1 MMIENLE
8 SLEYRVSRYK
18 TDKMR
23 VVFSSP
29 GWFTQ
34 KLVLVK
40 ASDPRINAYPDD
52 KVWQTEIDKQTA
64 LSEQRLQI
72 LADEKARLRSA
83 ILDYPK
89 SLNSEKFAMLV
100 TLACTTDMQVSEIH
114 SYVECMNTRRWFCE
128 YHEKIARNPDVGPGW
143 DADET
148 GEYDLLL
155 SGLAL
160 LPQDRV
166 KAFRRQP

>member
-1 MMIENLE
+1 MMIEDLE
-8 SLEYRVSRYK
+8 SMDYRISRYK
-18 TDKMR
+18 KDKMR

-34 KLVLVK
+34 KRVLVK
-40 ASDPRINAYPDD
+40 ASDPRINAYPED
-52 KVWQTEIDKQTA
+52 KIWQNEIEKQTA
-64 LSEQRLQI
+64 LVQQRSAL
-72 LADEKARLRSA
+72 LAEEKARLRSA

-89 SLNSEKFAMLV
+89 VVNREKFAMLV

-128 YHEKIARNPDVGPGW
+128 YHDKIVKNPDIGPGW
-143 DADET
+143 DSDQTE
-148 GEYDLLL
+148 EYNLLL
-155 SGLAL
+155 SGLVL

>member
-1 MMIENLE
+1 MMIEDLE
-8 SLEYRVSRYK
+8 SLDYRVSRYK

-34 KLVLVK
+34 KRVLVK

-52 KVWQTEIDKQTA
+52 KVWQDEIDKQIA
-64 LSEQRLQI
+64 LIEQRSAL
-72 LADEKARLRSA
+72 LAEEKARLRSA

-89 SLNSEKFAMLV
+89 VVNREKFAMLV
-100 TLACTTDMQVSEIH
+100 TLACTTDMGVEEIH
-114 SYVECMNTRRWFCE
+114 TYVESMNTRRWFSE
-128 YHEKIARNPDVGPGW
+128 YHEKIAKNPDVGPGW

-148 GEYDLLL
+148 EEYDLLL